1 MIYSAARWT
10 WRMAAKSAVIS
21 LAWLVLFCL
30 APARATM
37 TETIGGPGGAPYS
50 LVCPNSTFL
59 VGFYAK
65 AGGWV
70 DSLGLLCAAYTPATG
85 KMQNSTRGP
94 STGGPGGSP
103 QEVYCVPGEAMT
115 GIGVAF
121 TRGGGLERQYTNT
134 VDVFCPTPSPS
145 RCISSGEGCGQP
157 ASHGSGPDV
166 THVVSYPYDKL
177 MCPPNERAT
186 GIQGKSGN
194 YVDSLGLI
202 CGPLPLLNTGRPV
215 LADSPPKPPVAAPGP
230 APTPKPVH
238 VTGQPTDQRMM
249 PGIDMPGADYTSVEI
264 NSQAPGECELICR
277 HDSKCLAWSY
287 VKPGVQKPKAVC
299 WLKSAVPPTRPDP
312 NVTSGVKLTAQEP
325 IH

>member
-1 MIYSAARWT
+1 MTALPARET
-10 WRMAAKSAVIS
+10 LRPAV
-21 LAWLVLFCL
+21 LALAMLLLLFA

-37 TETIGGPGGAPYS
+37 TGVMGGPGGGPYS
-50 LVCPNSTFL
+50 LVCPNNTFL

-65 AGGWV
+65 AGAWV
-70 DSLGLLCAAYTPATG
+70 NSLGLLCAAYVPATG
-85 KMQNSTRGP
+85 KMQTFSRGP

-103 QEVYCVPGEAMT
+103 QEAYCYPGEGMT

-134 VDVFCPTPSPS
+134 VDVFCPTPNPS

-166 THVVSYPYDKL
+166 GHVVSYPYDKL
-177 MCPPNERAT
+177 MCPANERAT
-186 GIQGKSGN
+186 GIQGKSGT

-202 CGPLPLLNTGRPV
+202 CGPLPALNTGRPV
-215 LADSPPKPPVAAPGP
+215 LADAPPAAPP
-230 APTPKPVH
+230 AAAPAQKPID
-238 VTGQPTDQRMM
+238 VTGAPKDESFMAGTDL
-249 PGIDMPGADYTSVEI
+249 PGSDYSNFEI
-264 NSQAPGECELICR
+264 NSQTPVECQEICR
-277 HDSKCLAWSY
+277 RDSKCMAWSY

-299 WLKSAVPPTRPDP
+299 WLKNAVPATRPDP
-312 NVTSGVKLTAQEP
+312 NVTSGIKVTQEQ